1 MAIEGDT
8 AQAVNGEGL
17 PQGDAVDTTGN
28 GENAPDEA
36 FARRM
41 GWRPETEWSGPENRK
56 PQRFLSADEYIKRV
70 ETEVPVLRERLRFY
84 DDQVVKSSKHVEE
97 LSGTIKEQGEAL
109 KELLS
114 RTKVAEQRGYERAIA
129 EKQAEMRAAVAS
141 ADTAAYNKAE
151 AEARAINDARV
162 KAMQPPAPQQKPTA
176 QPQVHPETAAW
187 LTQNEWFNRDR
198 VLNAAAIE
206 AYEVVARDMPAAS
219 ETQRLAETKR
229 RVQAEFPHKF
239 GANPRRDAA
248 AAVNPPS
255 GERTAPKPGKSIRD
269 LPDDAQRE
277 LARFKKLIP
286 GFTDKDFLESYEW

>member
-1 MAIEGDT
+1 
-8 AQAVNGEGL
+8 
-17 PQGDAVDTTGN
+17 
-28 GENAPDEA
+28 
-36 FARRM
+36 M

-141 ADTAAYNKAE
+141 ADTAAYAKAE

-162 KAMQPPAPQQKPTA
+162 KAMQPPAPQQKPAA
-176 QPQVHPETAAW
+176 QPQVHPETTAW
-187 LTQNEWFNRDR
+187 LAQNEWFNRDR

-206 AYEVVARDMPAAS
+206 AYEVVTRETCRPLRKLSAS
-219 ETQRLAETKR
+219 
-229 RVQAEFPHKF
+229 
-239 GANPRRDAA
+239 
-248 AAVNPPS
+248 
-255 GERTAPKPGKSIRD
+255 PKPSAGCRRSFRTSSA
-269 LPDDAQRE
+269 PTQGAMRRHPSTHR
-277 LARFKKLIP
+277 A
-286 GFTDKDFLESYEW
+286 ESALHQSGQEHSRSSR

>member
-1 MAIEGDT
+1 MDIEGDT

-17 PQGDAVDTTGN
+17 PQGDAAETNNSEN
-28 GENAPDEA
+28 GGDEQ

-129 EKQAEMRAAVAS
+129 EKQQEMRAAVAS
-141 ADTAAYNKAE
+141 ADTAAYARAE

-162 KAMQPPAPQQKPTA
+162 KAMQPPAPQQKPAA
-176 QPQVHPETAAW
+176 QPQVHPETTAW
-187 LTQNEWFNRDR
+187 LAQNEWFNRDR

-229 RVQAEFPHKF
+229 RVQTEFPHKF
-239 GANPRRDAA
+239 GANPRRDAPA
-248 AAVNPPS
+248 SVNTPS
-255 GERTAPKPGKSIRD
+255 GERSAQKPGKSIRD

>member
-1 MAIEGDT
+1 
-8 AQAVNGEGL
+8 
-17 PQGDAVDTTGN
+17 
-28 GENAPDEA
+28 
-36 FARRM
+36 M

-141 ADTAAYNKAE
+141 ADTAAYARAE

-162 KAMQPPAPQQKPTA
+162 KAMQPPPQQKPATRSPKSTPRWRRGLGRTSGSRVTPCSTLR
-176 QPQVHPETAAW
+176 PQTHGIVSAE
-187 LTQNEWFNRDR
+187 
-198 VLNAAAIE
+198 
-206 AYEVVARDMPAAS
+206 MPGAS
-219 ETQRLAETKR
+219 EGERLAETKR

-248 AAVNPPS
+248 AAVNAPS